1 MARVILL
8 SFGILAHVIGSN
20 LGFYLHHPSLS
31 RNCSC
36 HSLLPLG
43 FSLVFFMIFGLEGC
57 ISRWLWGSPLLLWS
71 FLHQNSYLKWRFRLQ
86 LLRYEVHPS
95 NEGLWHFFY
104 LVWFR
109 CFIFSYI
116 HLDMKKPLIFHCK
129 RIRNFKH
136 ARRSNPLG
144 FGWLMF
150 AFQFDN
156 PRSIA
161 SLDIT

>member
-1 MARVILL
+1 MHFGLSCIKYNISRILKEMVVVLLL
-8 SFGILAHVIGSN
+8 SFGILAQVIRSD

-71 FLHQNSYLKWRFRLQ
+71 FLHLNSHLKRRFRLQ

-104 LVWFR
+104 LVRFT

-116 HLDMKKPLIFHCK
+116 HVDMKKVETLDFPLQEDK
-129 RIRNFKH
+129 
-136 ARRSNPLG
+136 
-144 FGWLMF
+144 
-150 AFQFDN
+150 QF
-156 PRSIA
+156 
-161 SLDIT
+161 